1 MPSIYTSQ
9 APVSQGSVGPAGS
22 TFAPIPGLGTLT
34 VTDQELQ
41 FGGTAYLSLF
51 LGQAYWSSQM
61 GVSFL
66 NVAINEL
73 VSGTTICQI
82 YCTNGNQVSNM
93 INISTTYNIAPN
105 TQPQFSASWMVQ
117 RAQGVA
123 ILTPTTFSFSAMVFE
138 NLS

>member
-9 APVSQGSVGPAGS
+9 TPVSQGSVGPANS

-41 FGGTAYLSLF
+41 FGGTAYISLF
-51 LGQAYWSSQM
+51 LGQAYWSAPV

-73 VSGTTICQI
+73 VSGTTVCQI

-93 INISTTYNIAPN
+93 INISTTYSIAPN
-105 TQPQFSASWMVQ
+105 AQPQFSASWMVQ
-117 RAQGVA
+117 KSPGVQ
-123 ILTPTTFSFSAMVFE
+123 ILTPTTFSFSAMIFE
-138 NLS
+138 NQG

>member
-9 APVSQGSVGPAGS
+9 SPVSSGSVGPSSS

-34 VTDQELQ
+34 VTDPALQ
-41 FGGTAYLSLF
+41 FGGTAYISLF
-51 LGQAYWSSQM
+51 LGQAYWSAQM

-73 VSGTTICQI
+73 VSGTTVCQI

-93 INISTTYNIAPN
+93 INISTTYVIAPN
-105 TQPQFSASWMVQ
+105 AQPQFSAVWMVQ
-117 RAQGVA
+117 KSQGVA

-138 NLS
+138 NLG